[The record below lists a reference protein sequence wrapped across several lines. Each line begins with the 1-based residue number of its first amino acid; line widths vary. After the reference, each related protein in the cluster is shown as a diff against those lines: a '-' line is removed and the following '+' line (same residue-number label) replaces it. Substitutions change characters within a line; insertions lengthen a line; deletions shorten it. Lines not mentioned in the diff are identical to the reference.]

1 MAERL
6 KLNYLIYSI
15 NFKENG
21 KIDCFNLPWV
31 WEIMLKKSAYK
42 IEMGKVNN
50 RVKTEKLKN
59 IIEVK

>member
-1 MAERL
+1 
-6 KLNYLIYSI
+6 
-15 NFKENG
+15 
-21 KIDCFNLPWV
+21 
-31 WEIMLKKSAYK
+31 MLKKSAYK